1 MRSGIKSITFQ
12 DDIRGKVETGNR
24 KMLNRGLGYREP
36 FGSRWGIKMEKTG
49 LWGNK
54 KKKQRK
60 EGKYLRELNKICSFA
75 AEIIKLTKKY
85 LLEYED
91 RWF

>member
-1 MRSGIKSITFQ
+1 MQGRVAT
-12 DDIRGKVETGNR
+12 RNR

-49 LWGNK
+49 LLGN